1 VPVIV
6 NTAISLFKDTTYVM
20 IVGLFDLLNIVVAG
34 LSDPNW
40 IGAAVEGYVFI
51 GIIYWIVCFAMSR
64 MSTHLEARNGA
75 RRRQRDGAPRVVLED
90 SR

>member
-1 VPVIV
+1 
-6 NTAISLFKDTTYVM
+6 M

-51 GIIYWIVCFAMSR
+51 GIIYWVICFAMSR
-64 MSTHLEARNGA
+64 MSARLEARQRRH
-75 RRRQRDGAPRVVLED
+75 RRRNDGVPAAAGDLR
-90 SR
+90 